1 MCQRPGA
8 DVGQADHLQHP
19 RHVGVPRLSLDAV
32 GEVEDHAGPLTLDD
46 ARHELFEPVDQ
57 VLIALEGRHLM
68 AALLQGVADALD
80 RPEAV
85 FLSVRQAEQV
95 DHALAFAVVDDGDF
109 HIALLGRGSGELARL
124 RRAGQLKEGKLL
136 FCLSRSY
143 RARVL
148 PRRPPLKNSLIDG
161 CLHAWRRLCRVRFR
175 QYTAD
180 ELRRPMHGRHYPV
193 KGPKERKMGWD
204 CFCRSL
210 AGQGNTR
217 SAADHASLDY
227 MTGWREP
234 VTVVVKPL
242 HNWAVV
248 PATRILCEV
257 HWETAARN
265 HCRQPRP
272 ATPAG
277 AKSGLLSRVL
287 RGL

>member
-1 MCQRPGA
+1 MFG
-8 DVGQADHLQHP
+8 
-19 RHVGVPRLSLDAV
+19 GVC
-32 GEVEDHAGPLTLDD
+32 
-46 ARHELFEPVDQ
+46 
-57 VLIALEGRHLM
+57 
-68 AALLQGVADALD
+68 
-80 RPEAV
+80 AV
-85 FLSVRQAEQV
+85 F
-95 DHALAFAVVDDGDF
+95 AFV
-109 HIALLGRGSGELARL
+109 S
-124 RRAGQLKEGKLL
+124 
-136 FCLSRSY
+136 
-143 RARVL
+143 
-148 PRRPPLKNSLIDG
+148 
-161 CLHAWRRLCRVRFR
+161 
-175 QYTAD
+175 T
-180 ELRRPMHGRHYPV
+180 RPMNSGDQCMDGIIRL
-193 KGPKERKMGWD
+193 KPKERKMGWD

-242 HNWAVV
+242 HKWAVV